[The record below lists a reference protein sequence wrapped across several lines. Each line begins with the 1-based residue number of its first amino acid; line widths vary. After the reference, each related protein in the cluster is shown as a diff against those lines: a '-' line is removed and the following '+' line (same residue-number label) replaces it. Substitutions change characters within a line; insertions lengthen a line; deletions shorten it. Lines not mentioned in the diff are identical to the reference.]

1 MANHAMYNPGLL
13 IIDTPLIGL
22 DDGVDDRA
30 PESMR
35 SGLFTYF
42 MNHQEEGQMIVVE
55 NLDDI
60 PNLDYESSGAIIET
74 FTHGKSKGRYGFLH
88 GVQ

>member
-1 MANHAMYNPGLL
+1 
-13 IIDTPLIGL
+13 
-22 DDGVDDRA
+22 
-30 PESMR
+30 
-35 SGLFTYF
+35 

-88 GVQ
+88 GVK